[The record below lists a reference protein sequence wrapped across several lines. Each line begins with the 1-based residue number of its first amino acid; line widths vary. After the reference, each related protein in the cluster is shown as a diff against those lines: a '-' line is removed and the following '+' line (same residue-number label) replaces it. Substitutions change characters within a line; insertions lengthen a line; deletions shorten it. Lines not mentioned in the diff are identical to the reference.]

1 MTDSEDEDFA
11 ALFAASERAASGR
24 DRRLKAGEIVRGRVI
39 SVGATTAFVAV
50 GGKAE
55 AAIDVAE
62 FRDQQTGAVTL
73 KEGDEIEATVV
84 DDGGRSGSIVLKRV
98 AGRGGHLPG
107 ELEQAFANHIPVEG
121 LVTGEVKGGYSVQ
134 IGGVRAFCPGSQIDR
149 RRVEGRTY
157 VGERLRF
164 RITKLEA
171 GGRNVVV
178 SRRQLLEEEAAARA
192 AETWETLREGAVV
205 TGTVTSI
212 RDFGA
217 FVDLGGVDG
226 LVHVSEIGHARVANA
241 ADVLQIGQQVEVQ
254 IVKLETDARGVRRVG
269 LSMRALA
276 PDPWAS
282 VRERFP
288 VGTHARGR
296 VRRLEQF
303 GAFVE
308 LAPGLDGLV
317 HVSRMVLDR
326 RISHPRQ
333 VVSLDDE
340 VDVTV
345 VELDPAA
352 RRIGLSM
359 VEQARA
365 AQDAAE
371 LEERRD
377 TEAHLA
383 KPDDQTGL
391 GTLAD
396 LLRNRQKPDQ

>member
-1 MTDSEDEDFA
+1 MADSDDEDFA
-11 ALFAASERAASGR
+11 ALLAESERASSGR
-24 DRRLKAGEIVRGRVI
+24 ERRLQAGEVVRGRVI

-62 FRDQQTGAVTL
+62 FRDHQTGAVTL

-84 DDGGRSGSIVLKRV
+84 DDGAQSGSIVLKRV

-107 ELEQAFANHIPVEG
+107 ELEQAYANRIPVEG
-121 LVTGEVKGGYSVQ
+121 VVTGEVKGGYSVQ

-157 VGERLRF
+157 VGERLGF
-164 RITKLEA
+164 RITKLES

-178 SRRQLLEEEAAARA
+178 SRRQLLEEEAAAQA
-192 AETWETLREGAVV
+192 AETWETLREGAVI
-205 TGTVTSI
+205 TGTVTSV

-217 FVDLGGVDG
+217 FVDLGVVDG
-226 LVHVSEIGHARVANA
+226 LLHVSQIGHARVHHAGDFLPVGHQA
-241 ADVLQIGQQVEVQ
+241 QGPVVR
-254 IVKLETDARGVRRVG
+254 LETDAKGARRVG
-269 LSMRALA
+269 LSMRTLA
-276 PDPWAS
+276 PDPWES
-282 VRERFP
+282 VRERFA
-288 VGTHARGR
+288 VGTHTRGR

-345 VELDPAA
+345 VEVDPAA

-359 VEQARA
+359 VERARA
-365 AQDAAE
+365 EQDAAE

-383 KPDDQTGL
+383 KPEDQTSF
-391 GTLAD
+391 GTLGD
-396 LLRNRQKPDQ
+396 LLRTRRPPGQ

>member
-1 MTDSEDEDFA
+1 MADSDDEDFA
-11 ALFAASERAASGR
+11 ALLAESERASSGR
-24 DRRLKAGEIVRGRVI
+24 ERRLKAGEVVRGRVI

-84 DDGGRSGSIVLKRV
+84 DDGAQSGSIVLKRV

-107 ELEQAFANHIPVEG
+107 ELEQAYANRIPVEG
-121 LVTGEVKGGYSVQ
+121 VVTGEVKGGYSVQ

-157 VGERLRF
+157 VGERLGF
-164 RITKLEA
+164 RITKLES

-178 SRRQLLEEEAAARA
+178 SRRQLLEEEAAAQA
-192 AETWETLREGAVV
+192 AETWETLREGAVI
-205 TGTVTSI
+205 TGTVTSV

-226 LVHVSEIGHARVANA
+226 LLHVSQIGHARVHNA
-241 ADVLQIGQQVEVQ
+241 GDVLQVGQQVQVQ
-254 IVKLETDARGVRRVG
+254 VVKLETDAKGTRRVG
-269 LSMRALA
+269 LSMRTLA
-276 PDPWAS
+276 PDPWES

-288 VGTHARGR
+288 VGTHMRGR

-345 VELDPAA
+345 VEVDPAA

-359 VEQARA
+359 VERARA
-365 AQDAAE
+365 EQDAAE
-371 LEERRD
+371 IEERRD

-383 KPDDQTGL
+383 KPEDQTSF
-391 GTLAD
+391 GTLGD
-396 LLRNRQKPDQ
+396 LLRTRRPPGQ